1 MMGSIIHR
9 PVYSDYKLDGWIA
22 WQANDTDCGEPVV
35 ARNAAN
41 GMAATRENN
50 AGDDGAD
57 GDRNSSDA
65 RPVIVRGNRIDSGE
79 LFAADKEIIITHGA
93 DVYRLRLT
101 SQNKLILTK

>member
-1 MMGSIIHR
+1 
-9 PVYSDYKLDGWIA
+9 
-22 WQANDTDCGEPVV
+22 
-35 ARNAAN
+35 
-41 GMAATRENN
+41 MAATRENN

-57 GDRNSSDA
+57 GDRDSSDA

>member
-1 MMGSIIHR
+1 
-9 PVYSDYKLDGWIA
+9 
-22 WQANDTDCGEPVV
+22 
-35 ARNAAN
+35 
-41 GMAATRENN
+41 MAATRENN

-57 GDRNSSDA
+57 DRDSSDA
-65 RPVIVRGNRIDSGE
+65 RPVVVRGNRIDSGE